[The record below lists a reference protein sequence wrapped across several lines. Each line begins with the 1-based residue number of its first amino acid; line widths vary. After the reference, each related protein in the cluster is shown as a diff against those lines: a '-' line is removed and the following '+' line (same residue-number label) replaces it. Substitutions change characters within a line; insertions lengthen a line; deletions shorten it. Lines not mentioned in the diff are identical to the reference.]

1 MVMTPGFHCRGHRVQ
16 FLVRQVRS
24 SEVHGAARKKKKKRQ
39 NQKEKISK
47 NLKFRSSW
55 KDK

>member
-1 MVMTPGFHCRGHRVQ
+1 MVMTPGFHCRGHRVR

-24 SEVHGAARKKKKKRQ
+24 SKVHGAARNKKKERQ
-39 NQKEKISK
+39 NQNGKISK